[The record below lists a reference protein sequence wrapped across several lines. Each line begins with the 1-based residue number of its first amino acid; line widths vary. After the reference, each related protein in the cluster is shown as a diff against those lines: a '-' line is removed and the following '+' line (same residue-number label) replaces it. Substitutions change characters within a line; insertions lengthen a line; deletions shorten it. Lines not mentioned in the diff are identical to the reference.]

1 MGRSEAEIGMRY
13 STWTFIGAL
22 VLLLSGC
29 YTTPT
34 RPVALDDA
42 RIAVDVARA
51 DPAVATLAP
60 DELQVAV
67 ATYEHAESLL
77 RRDGYTAEVRRLA
90 HLAQERAA
98 TAQQMAH
105 LRNEAMTE
113 SERARIAAEAR
124 EREARSA
131 LHAEAHADSARAAL
145 AAEAQARIA
154 QERALAAQQRAP
166 SVAPQREPAA
176 VQRRAPLEAEL
187 RDLAAT
193 KSERG
198 VTVTLNDVLFEPG
211 SARLRPGGQRLVARL
226 AELLREHPARTVA
239 IEGFMDSSG
248 SDAQSEE
255 LSEQRAASV
264 RQALMDAGVDGSQVL
279 ARGYGKAFP
288 VASNETP
295 EGRQRNRRVEVV
307 ISDERGAIAP
317 RVATYGGR

>member
-1 MGRSEAEIGMRY
+1 MRY

-51 DPAVATLAP
+51 DPAVATLAR

-113 SERARIAAEAR
+113 RERARIAAEAR

-131 LHAEAHADSARAAL
+131 LLAEAHADSARRAAL
-145 AAEAQARIA
+145 AAEAQERIA

-166 SVAPQREPAA
+166 SVAPQRAPAA
-176 VQRRAPLEAEL
+176 VPRRAPLEAEL

-279 ARGYGKAFP
+279 VRGYGKAFP